1 MLKLRSRG
9 FDRAQY
15 YLAYIWWNMLIEFSK
30 QIGKSLAK
38 IIKTKENSRPC

>member
-15 YLAYIWWNMLIEFSK
+15 YTWWNMLINFSK

-38 IIKTKENSRPC
+38 IINTKVNSRPG